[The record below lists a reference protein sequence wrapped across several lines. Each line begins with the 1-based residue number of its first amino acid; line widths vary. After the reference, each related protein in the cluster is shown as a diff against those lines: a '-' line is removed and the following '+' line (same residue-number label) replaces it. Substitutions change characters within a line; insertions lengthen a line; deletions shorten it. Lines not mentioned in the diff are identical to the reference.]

1 MKLNLSSSLAGAS
14 LILIAYNIVG
24 KGLGLIRESLY
35 AALFGLQ
42 VEFDLYLVG
51 AVIPTIINSIIQYIG
66 QNYFIPAFSKV
77 SDEEST
83 KFLKNILYVFFIS
96 ASIVTILLYISSS
109 TIISSYLSGNSI
121 EISELALNVFRIFI
135 LVIPINALI
144 AVLSAYF
151 QAKYKFVTPV
161 ASQLLFNLT
170 ILVFVFVFYAKLGIY
185 SIPFGFLVSMLFQ
198 LIYLYAKIEKSVRR
212 KLVFENNSFDLVKNI
227 PAGLGIIFFIE
238 ISGQLFILIDR
249 YFLSQ
254 VDSGGISAL
263 NYANTL
269 FILPISIISLT
280 FSTVVFP
287 KFTDGFLGDRV
298 LFSKNVNRSL
308 AINTF
313 LFVPITLII
322 FFFSEEIIKVLYF
335 RGNFTITDVELTSSV
350 LKIFCT
356 SLIFFSAFALINK
369 VMYAVGALYP
379 LLLIT
384 LFSVGLK
391 VGLSPIFVNAFK
403 QNGLALTSSIS
414 YILLTVMCLIYLGF
428 KYGLLKY
435 FYSRDIFVSV
445 INGFIS
451 VFMVTF
457 LFNFIDD
464 YWISF
469 FMFPTMT
476 MLIYIINSIILQQD
490 SIIQILNLFRVI
502 TKFKVVK

>member
-269 FILPISIISLT
+269 FILPIS
-280 FSTVVFP
+280 
-287 KFTDGFLGDRV
+287 
-298 LFSKNVNRSL
+298 
-308 AINTF
+308 
-313 LFVPITLII
+313 
-322 FFFSEEIIKVLYF
+322 
-335 RGNFTITDVELTSSV
+335 
-350 LKIFCT
+350 
-356 SLIFFSAFALINK
+356 
-369 VMYAVGALYP
+369 
-379 LLLIT
+379 
-384 LFSVGLK
+384 
-391 VGLSPIFVNAFK
+391 
-403 QNGLALTSSIS
+403 
-414 YILLTVMCLIYLGF
+414 
-428 KYGLLKY
+428 
-435 FYSRDIFVSV
+435 
-445 INGFIS
+445 
-451 VFMVTF
+451 
-457 LFNFIDD
+457 
-464 YWISF
+464 
-469 FMFPTMT
+469 
-476 MLIYIINSIILQQD
+476 
-490 SIIQILNLFRVI
+490 
-502 TKFKVVK
+502 